1 MGSHIQTEEYSPRES
16 VRFLHAVGK
25 STVLQGITIPAAAQD
40 KCLRALA
47 KGQAEPVTIRY
58 GEGHIAEAV
67 LRRIN
72 NAVGHLQFRYEGKK
86 NAPLRDYLRTT
97 FGNHPANALLEVAKV
112 GPSTYEFRPIAPC
125 DGNKPQLTL
134 YEPFLF
140 GISEHDPDATSRLSD
155 VNQVLRQVEYDPM
168 FAQAEYNSRISQAFL
183 TNGWREEVR
192 ILDQIGLRVDFE
204 KDNLWVEVEFG
215 NARTYY
221 QDYMNLLLAGRYRAA
236 KYGML
241 LSPTTAFANMLC
253 ELGQTRAAAKRGTTG
268 KIPSYSGMMTFEKA
282 LREFPYLSF
291 IITHPLI
298 IGGLHFATG
307 LKRQSE
313 ARLVS

>member
-1 MGSHIQTEEYSPRES
+1 M
-16 VRFLHAVGK
+16 
-25 STVLQGITIPAAAQD
+25 TIPASAQD
-40 KCLRALA
+40 KYLRALP

-58 GEGHIAEAV
+58 GDGHTAEVA

-86 NAPLRDYLRTT
+86 NAPLRDYLRAT
-97 FGNHPANALLEVAKV
+97 FGSHPTNALLEVTKV
-112 GPSTYEFRPIAPC
+112 GPSTYEFRPISPC

-140 GISEHDPDATSRLSD
+140 GIDEHDPDAEGRLSE
-155 VNQVLRQVEYDPM
+155 VNRVLRRVEYDPT
-168 FAQAEYNSRISQAFL
+168 FGQAEYNNQISLAFL
-183 TNGWREEVR
+183 ANGWREEVR
-192 ILDQIGLRVDFE
+192 ILSEIGLRVDFE

-221 QDYMNLLLAGRYRAA
+221 QDYIKLLLAGRYRAA

-241 LSPTTAFANMLC
+241 LSPTVAFANMLC
-253 ELGQTRAAAKRGTTG
+253 ELGQKRAFAKRGMTG
-268 KIPSYSGMMTFEKA
+268 KTPSYSGMMTFEKA
-282 LREFPYLSF
+282 LREFPHLSF

-298 IGGLHFATG
+298 IGGLHFTAG
-307 LKRQSE
+307 LE
-313 ARLVS
+313 